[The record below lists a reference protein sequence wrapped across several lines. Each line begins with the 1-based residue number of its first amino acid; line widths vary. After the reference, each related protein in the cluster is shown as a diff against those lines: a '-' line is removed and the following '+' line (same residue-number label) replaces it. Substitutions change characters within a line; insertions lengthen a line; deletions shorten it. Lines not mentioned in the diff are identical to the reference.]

1 MLAGSGRVA
10 NTLVRSADIY
20 QKMKRQI
27 GIIFI
32 AITLSLAPS
41 ARANGLRVVSQD
53 AAAAARGE
61 AFVATA
67 DNASAIYYNP
77 AGITQLEG
85 TQVRGGIYGLDLQPT
100 YEPPAGRVNS
110 GETYSVEKHC
120 AAATQFFFTH
130 SLKKIPVTVGLGMYA
145 PYGGS
150 LGWPDE
156 ANFRAVAQKSTLTY
170 LRINPVAAWK
180 ITDTLS
186 VGAGASV
193 DYARLTLQQ
202 GILSGASPENYFRF
216 SGDGFSAGYNAG
228 ILWRPFEKLS
238 LGASVRG
245 ATTFNLDGHTS
256 YGEEGA
262 FAADT
267 RGATLDFDFPLT
279 AAVGIS
285 FRPTPKWNIEFDA
298 DYTDWDTVGQF
309 TIRQEQP
316 STPSGIPQ
324 NIAIRMFWRS
334 SWNYSVGITRSFD
347 NGWHMS
353 AGYLFNENSVPND
366 YYSPLAAD
374 LDRHFFTLGLG
385 RNGKNIDFDL
395 TYQFGYGPPHSVTGS
410 QPSSSLTGFFAG
422 QSADGTYK
430 FISHAILI
438 SAGLHF

>member
-1 MLAGSGRVA
+1 M
-10 NTLVRSADIY
+10 N
-20 QKMKRQI
+20 RQLCTT
-27 GIIFI
+27 FI
-32 AITLSLAPS
+32 ALTLSAVLTTH
-41 ARANGLRVVSQD
+41 ANGLRVVSQD

-67 DNASAIYYNP
+67 DNPSAIYYNP
-77 AGITQLEG
+77 AGITQLAG
-85 TQVRGGIYGLDLQPT
+85 TQLRGGIYGLDLEPT
-100 YEPPAGRVNS
+100 FAPPAGRVNS
-110 GETYSVEKHC
+110 GEVYSAEKNY
-120 AAATQFFFTH
+120 AGATQFYFTH
-130 SLKKIPVTVGLGMYA
+130 ALEKIPVTLGLGMYA

-170 LRINPVAAWK
+170 LRINPVVAWK

-202 GILSGASPENYFRF
+202 GILSGANPENYFRF

-228 ILWRPFEKLS
+228 ILWRAHEKLS
-238 LGASVRG
+238 LGATVRG
-245 ATTFNLDGHTS
+245 ATSFTLDGHTS

-262 FAADT
+262 FAPDT

-279 AAVGIS
+279 AAFGIS
-285 FRPTPKWNIEFDA
+285 FRPTPKWNLEFDA

-309 TIRQEQP
+309 SIRQEQP
-316 STPSGIPQ
+316 GTPSGIPQ

-334 SWNYSVGITRSFD
+334 SWNYSVGVTRTFD
-347 NGWHMS
+347 NGWHAS
-353 AGYLFNENSVPND
+353 AGYLFNQNSVPDN

-374 LDRHFFTLGLG
+374 LDRHFFTIGLG
-385 RNGKNIDFDL
+385 RTGKHIDFDL
-395 TYQFGYGPPHSVTGS
+395 TYQFGYGPPHSVSGS
-410 QPSSSLTGFFAG
+410 KPSSSLTGFFAG
-422 QSADGTYK
+422 QNADGTYK
-430 FISHAILI
+430 FISHAVLI